1 MKAGLLVNPRAGKL
15 SGKGLK
21 LMEALGSKSCV
32 SQTLLNDFSDLE
44 PALRQFAAEGVTTL
58 AISSGDG
65 TIQAIQTL
73 LAETDIFAQT
83 PRLMLLPH
91 GTTNMTAADLGVT
104 TRNIKKLAAILQS
117 TPALAGAETRIRPTL
132 RIANPADGRPR
143 HGMFT
148 GTGAIWRA
156 VQFCQQA
163 VHGAGLRGDAAT
175 FTTLALAIGGLFF
188 NGNTPET
195 ERIGRVWDFKARA
208 QGKPIGSG
216 DQLLFMAT
224 TLDKLVL
231 GSKPFWGGKNAA
243 IRATVLPFPMP
254 KVWRWILPTLY
265 GNETRA
271 VMPGAVSLCAED
283 FEIDT
288 RVSWIVDGEFYEAP
302 AHEPLRITR
311 GADFTYVIV

>member
-1 MKAGLLVNPRAGKL
+1 MKAGLLVNPRAGKT
-15 SGKGLK
+15 SGKGLR
-21 LMEALGSKSCV
+21 LIEALGAQSGV
-32 SQTLLNDFSDLE
+32 AQAVLNDFSELE
-44 PALRQFAAEGVTTL
+44 PALRKFAAQGVTTL

-73 LAETDIFAQT
+73 LAETDIFKQA

-104 TRNIKKLAAILQS
+104 TRNIAKLAAILQS
-117 TPALAGAETRIRPTL
+117 TPALASAETRIRPTL

-148 GTGAIWRA
+148 GTGAIWRG

-163 VHGAGLRGDAAT
+163 VHGAGLKGDAAT
-175 FTTLALAIGGLFF
+175 FATLALAIGGLIFSH
-188 NGNTPET
+188 NTPEA
-195 ERIGRVWDFKARA
+195 ERIGRKWDFKASA
-208 QGKPIGSG
+208 DGKPMGGG

-224 TLDKLVL
+224 TLEKLVL
-231 GSKPFWGGKNAA
+231 GTKPFWGGKTAS
-243 IRATVLPFPMP
+243 IRATVLPFPVP
-254 KVWRWILPTLY
+254 QVWRWIIPSLY
-265 GNETRA
+265 GNETRS
-271 VMPGAVSLCAED
+271 VMPGAVSQCGEA

-288 RVSWIVDGEFYEAP
+288 RVSWIVDGEFYDAP
-302 AHEPLRITR
+302 ADEPLRITR

>member
-21 LMEALGSKSCV
+21 LMEALGSQTVV
-32 SQTLLNDFSDLE
+32 SHTILNDFSQLE

-73 LAETDIFAQT
+73 LAETNIFAQR

-104 TRNIKKLAAILQS
+104 TRNLKKLAAILQS

-132 RIANPADGRPR
+132 RIVNPADGRPR

-188 NGNTPET
+188 NGRTPQS

-208 QGKPIGSG
+208 EGSSIGSG

-224 TLDKLVL
+224 TLEKLVL
-231 GSKPFWGGKNAA
+231 GSRPFWGGKTAP

-254 KVWRWILPTLY
+254 QVWRWIIPTLY
-265 GNETRA
+265 GSETRA
-271 VMPGAVSLCAED
+271 VMPGAVSLCAQD

-288 RVSWIVDGEFYEAP
+288 RVSWIVDGEFYDAP
-302 AHEPLRITR
+302 ENEPLRITR